1 MLKRGLGT
9 SKMVSNLCLQVKRVP
24 ILLDTIATTTTY
36 YHHVAELEYISEE
49 LFLSNLKSK
58 SRPA

>member
-9 SKMVSNLCLQVKRVP
+9 SKMVSNLCLQVNRVP
-24 ILLDTIATTTTY
+24 ILLDTIATTTY
-36 YHHVAELEYISEE
+36 CHHVAELEYISEE